1 MPIQDDDQPL
11 FNIGVVAQLLQVH
24 PETLRIWERN
34 HLIEPK
40 RKNRQRLYSNNDLK
54 RLKFIHNLI
63 NKIGLNLAGVQQVII
78 MYSCWKGKK
87 CPASHINK
95 QGQAINRNKPCWRE
109 LGSFCLMVQ
118 DQADLCGTCKYFQS
132 ERKNEGTI

>member
-34 HLIEPK
+34 NLIEPK

-63 NKIGLNLAGVQQVII
+63 NKKGLNIAGVQQVIV
-78 MYSCWKGKK
+78 MY
-87 CPASHINK
+87 
-95 QGQAINRNKPCWRE
+95 
-109 LGSFCLMVQ
+109 
-118 DQADLCGTCKYFQS
+118 
-132 ERKNEGTI
+132 